1 MLKRLREVK
10 TALGS
15 IVISEYWSFWRKTN
29 QSAAK
34 KVKDTVWDDVWWERV
49 DLTIK
54 IMEPLISL
62 LRFVDT
68 DQPIL
73 ADVYEGWD
81 SMIESMRTIV
91 MENECRENETSVKN
105 VWSTIQDI
113 LISRWDKNCTPLHCL
128 AHSLNPKFYS
138 QEWHCL

>member
-1 MLKRLREVK
+1 M
-10 TALGS
+10 
-15 IVISEYWSFWRKTN
+15 
-29 QSAAK
+29 
-34 KVKDTVWDDVWWERV
+34 KDIVWDDFWWKKV

-68 DQPIL
+68 DQPIPV
-73 ADVYEGWD
+73 DVYEGWD
-81 SMIESMRTIV
+81 SMIKYMRTIV
-91 MENECRENETSVKN
+91 MENECPEYGTLVEKL
-105 VWSTIQDI
+105 WSTIHDI

-138 QEWHCL
+138 QEWLNGGPSHRVPPRWRDFTGEEDSI

>member
-1 MLKRLREVK
+1 MKD
-10 TALGS
+10 
-15 IVISEYWSFWRKTN
+15 
-29 QSAAK
+29 
-34 KVKDTVWDDVWWERV
+34 KVLDDVWWERV

-54 IMEPLISL
+54 IMEPLIYL
-62 LRFVDT
+62 LHFTDT

-91 MENECRENETSVKN
+91 MENEFDEYETSVGN
-105 VWSTIQDI
+105 SWSTIQDI

-128 AHSLNPKFYS
+128 AHSMNPKFHS
-138 QEWHCL
+138 HEWLNGGSKP